1 MRNLVKLKVIILIL
15 SIFFAQKSIAAD
27 IILPLPKPIV
37 DEKTEI
43 TATKKKYI
51 YPQKK
56 PEVSK
61 EKAEIDIKDESLES
75 FSESTEEVLIY
86 PKKNQ

>member
-51 YPQKK
+51 YPLDKGGSRGRPRHVK
-56 PEVSK
+56 T
-61 EKAEIDIKDESLES
+61 INYL
-75 FSESTEEVLIY
+75 
-86 PKKNQ
+86 N